1 MGRAI
6 ILLLKHELT
15 LVSRSMVAVRP
26 GVEVLLAFFDYHLL
40 VFYWLEI

>member
-1 MGRAI
+1 M

-15 LVSRSMVAVRP
+15 LVSRVLVAVRP